1 MIGDPLPEDIGII
14 LPNEYASGWYVF
26 WQEILGPKRLALG
39 FVPSVPTA
47 GKSMDE
53 DNTVGMLVLEL
64 STFYH
69 VRPMHRSNDLLHS
82 GVDGLVYSIQAW
94 SFRKS
99 YEAGRNLSCCAFI
112 TKIA

>member
-53 DNTVGMLVLEL
+53 DNTVSMLVLEL
-64 STFYH
+64 S
-69 VRPMHRSNDLLHS
+69 MHRSNDLLHS

-99 YEAGRNLSCCAFI
+99 YEAGRNLSCCAFF